1 MGTTIMK
8 ANPYDTGTTVMK
20 GIYDMGTTVMKP
32 IDAGTTVYKVECK
45 QYFIFFLKTKRFTL
59 FLALEKGATNL
70 STVVT
75 KDLPK
80 REEIFGGDDEPVGT
94 VLSYGTL
101 R

>member
-1 MGTTIMK
+1 M
-8 ANPYDTGTTVMK
+8 
-20 GIYDMGTTVMKP
+20 
-32 IDAGTTVYKVECK
+32 
-45 QYFIFFLKTKRFTL
+45 
-59 FLALEKGATNL
+59 EKGATNL

>member
-1 MGTTIMK
+1 M
-8 ANPYDTGTTVMK
+8 
-20 GIYDMGTTVMKP
+20 
-32 IDAGTTVYKVECK
+32 
-45 QYFIFFLKTKRFTL
+45 
-59 FLALEKGATNL
+59 EKGATNL

-101 R
+101 RWVFFFFFLVNLIFVFFFRRKKPTVEDDPSRGFGLQDKVP